1 MPKVTG
7 SSVKKTATSKSGA
20 KPTKG
25 GSNGK
30 SSSSAKTSGRAT
42 AESSNKVTSSKT
54 AAATR
59 SLPASSPASDA
70 AEKAR
75 SLLKTHEPL
84 QNGEMPPVPSELQ
97 KKEGELRELE
107 AQLNNREVLL
117 IEREIK
123 SLRVQEEVD
132 RLRPLSGLYRVV
144 KAMATERRLDSL
156 LDVITRETQMMLKCD
171 RCSVFVLEASRHEL
185 WTQVAQGL
193 VGHRTIRIPLAG
205 TSIVSECARTSQ
217 IINIPDA
224 YSDPRFDREVD
235 RQTGY
240 HTKSVLCVPML
251 NRDNL
256 VIGVF
261 QVLNKVGGPFTN
273 EDQDWLQGLSAVA
286 AGLIEQAQAY
296 AEIERF
302 VDKTLET
309 LARTIDKRDQLTAG
323 HSMRVMNYSLLVGG
337 ALSLKDADM
346 DVLRYSAMMHDY
358 GKIGIPESILWKEGR
373 LTPDEY
379 RTVQTH
385 ANITFDLLSNLPFT
399 RRLAAVPYIAS
410 CHHEKVDG
418 SGYYRGLKGDE
429 IPPLAKIIAVSDV
442 FDALTSKRHY
452 RNRMPIDKVSEIMMA
467 GRDNHFEGAYVDAFY
482 RLPSHHVLKVME
494 SERERGLI
502 VPPEIEL
509 FKHTSF
515 RRLVELLCGARP
527 TTSEEGLKET
537 FESLYNKGL
546 PENYQALD

>member
-1 MPKVTG
+1 MAKAAG
-7 SSVKKTATSKSGA
+7 DGAKKTQKSGDSLNSPKKNGASKS
-20 KPTKG
+20 

-30 SSSSAKTSGRAT
+30 TTTTYLRGGTNGSNSAQ
-42 AESSNKVTSSKT
+42 
-54 AAATR
+54 
-59 SLPASSPASDA
+59 DA
-70 AEKAR
+70 AEH
-75 SLLKTHEPL
+75 TCTEHEVAVDRTAY
-84 QNGEMPPVPSELQ
+84 PPEREIDNKELAA
-97 KKEGELRELE
+97 KDTNLRKLE
-107 AQLNNREVLL
+107 SDLNTREVNL

-123 SLRVQEEVD
+123 SLRVQEELD

-171 RCSVFVLEASRHEL
+171 RCSVFVLEASRAEL
-185 WTQVAQGL
+185 WTQIAQGL
-193 VGHRTIRIPLAG
+193 VGHRTIRIPLHG

-235 RQTGY
+235 KQTGY
-240 HTKSVLCVPML
+240 HTQSVLCVPML
-251 NRDNL
+251 NRDGE

-261 QVLNKVGGPFTN
+261 QVLNKVGGPFTH

-296 AEIERF
+296 SEIERF

-309 LARTIDKRDQLTAG
+309 LARTIDKRDPLTAG
-323 HSMRVMNYSLLVGG
+323 HSMRVMNYSLLVGQ
-337 ALSLKDADM
+337 AMSIADDDI

-358 GKIGIPESILWKEGR
+358 GKIGVPEDILWKDGR

-379 RTVQTH
+379 KRVQEH
-385 ANITFDLLSNLPFT
+385 ARITFDLLSNLPFT

-410 CHHEKVDG
+410 CHHEKIDG
-418 SGYYRGLKGDE
+418 TGYYRNLKGDE
-429 IPPLAKIIAVSDV
+429 IPFLSRVIAVSDV

-452 RNRMPIDKVSEIMMA
+452 RNRMPIDKVSEIMQN
-467 GRDNHFEGAYVDAFY
+467 GRDNHFEGACVDAFY
-482 RLPSHHVLKVME
+482 RLPSHSVLQVME
-494 SERERGLI
+494 SERNQM
-502 VPPEIEL
+502 VPKEIEL
-509 FKHTSF
+509 FKHTSWA
-515 RRLVELLCGARP
+515 RLVELLMGGRP
-527 TTSEEGLKET
+527 KTGEEGLKET
-537 FESLYNKGL
+537 FESLYNEGL

>member
-1 MPKVTG
+1 MPKTPEP
-7 SSVKKTATSKSGA
+7 STKKNVRGA
-20 KPTKG
+20 E
-25 GSNGK
+25 SNGK
-30 SSSSAKTSGRAT
+30 KAPAGKNGANGNGHGKSTAKASVNPAKAVLKSQSASG
-42 AESSNKVTSSKT
+42 VKT
-54 AAATR
+54 AKSA
-59 SLPASSPASDA
+59 PASASKNGTKVISP
-70 AEKAR
+70 
-75 SLLKTHEPL
+75 
-84 QNGEMPPVPSELQ
+84 ELA

-107 AQLNNREVLL
+107 TKLNSREVGL

-123 SLRVQEEVD
+123 TLRVQEEVD

-205 TSIVSECARTSQ
+205 TSIVSECARTAQ

-224 YSDPRFDREVD
+224 YADPRFDRDVD
-235 RQTGY
+235 KQTGY

-261 QVLNKVGGPFTN
+261 QVLNKVGGPFNN

-296 AEIERF
+296 SEIERF

-309 LARTIDKRDQLTAG
+309 LARTIDKRDPLTAG
-323 HSMRVMNYSLLVGG
+323 HSMRVMNYSLLVGS
-337 ALSLKDADM
+337 AMSIPDNDI

-358 GKIGIPESILWKEGR
+358 GKIGVPEAVLWKNGR
-373 LTPDEY
+373 LTPEEY
-379 RTVQTH
+379 KTVQKH

-410 CHHEKVDG
+410 CHHEKIDG
-418 SGYYRGLKGDE
+418 SGYYRGLKGEE
-429 IPPLAKIIAVSDV
+429 IPFLAKIIAVSDV

-452 RNRMPIDKVSEIMMA
+452 RNRMPIDKVSEIILS
-467 GRDNHFEGAYVDAFY
+467 GKDNHFESSCVEAFY
-482 RLPSHHVLKVME
+482 RLPSHQVLKVME
-494 SERERGLI
+494 SERGNM
-502 VPPEIEL
+502 VPSEIEL
-509 FKHTSF
+509 FKHTSWK
-515 RRLVELLCGARP
+515 RLVELLMGARP
-527 TTSEEGLKET
+527 TTAEEGLKDT
-537 FESLYNKGL
+537 FESLYNEGL
-546 PENYQALD
+546 PSDYQALD